1 LLTDTERVQINS
13 LVTLAAFG
21 AAVVHVG
28 RRRGAGHPVE
38 AVV

>member
-1 LLTDTERVQINS
+1 MTDTERVQINS

-21 AAVVHVG
+21 AAIVYVR
-28 RRRGAGHPVE
+28 RRRGADHPVE

>member
-1 LLTDTERVQINS
+1 MTDTERVQINS

-28 RRRGAGHPVE
+28 RRRAERLVE

>member
-1 LLTDTERVQINS
+1 MTDTERVQINS

-21 AAVVHVG
+21 AAVVHVR
-28 RRRGAGHPVE
+28 RRRGAGHLVE

>member
-1 LLTDTERVQINS
+1 MTDTERVQINS

-21 AAVVHVG
+21 AVVVHVR
-28 RRRGAGHPVE
+28 RRRGAGHLVE

>member
-1 LLTDTERVQINS
+1 MTDTERVQINS

-21 AAVVHVG
+21 AAVVHVR
-28 RRRGAGHPVE
+28 RRRGAGHPLE

>member
-1 LLTDTERVQINS
+1 MTDTEHVQINS

-21 AAVVHVG
+21 AAVVHVR
-28 RRRGAGHPVE
+28 RRRGAGHLVE